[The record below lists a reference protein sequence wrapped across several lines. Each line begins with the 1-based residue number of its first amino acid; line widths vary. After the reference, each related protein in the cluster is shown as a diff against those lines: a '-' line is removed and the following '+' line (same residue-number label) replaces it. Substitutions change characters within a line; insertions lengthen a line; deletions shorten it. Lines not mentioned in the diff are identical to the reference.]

1 MLEKIDLSKQLDKQE
16 YKERMAQLE
25 PKIAR
30 LQREL
35 KSKGVPIMIVFE
47 GFGAAGK
54 GTQINRLIQTF
65 DPRGFTVYSTAAETR
80 EEEMHPFLWR
90 FWNKTPEKGRI
101 AVYDRS
107 WYRKLLIDR
116 YDKKTP
122 KKEVP
127 VILED
132 INSFEKQLADGGTMI
147 IKFFL
152 DISKHEQKKRFKK
165 LMENKSSKWRVTEAD
180 LDRNKHFDEYM
191 EMADEVLVK
200 TDNDYAP
207 WTIVEAEDEDFAT
220 IKILSKVAELFE
232 ERYRIECQPKE
243 REIDGKFDKT
253 DLNNSMLKKADL
265 TKKLDKEEY

>member
-65 DPRGFTVYSTAAETR
+65 DPRGFTVYSTAAETS
-80 EEEMHPFLWR
+80 EEQMHPFLWR

-180 LDRNKHFDEYM
+180 LDRNKHFDEY
-191 EMADEVLVK
+191 AS
-200 TDNDYAP
+200 Y
-207 WTIVEAEDEDFAT
+207 DFA
-220 IKILSKVAELFE
+220 LW
-232 ERYRIECQPKE
+232 
-243 REIDGKFDKT
+243 
-253 DLNNSMLKKADL
+253 KKASPEQDR
-265 TKKLDKEEY
+265 